1 MMVHHVNPILLKY
14 RKSVLIFWMA
24 GLTTLLAGA
33 LCCHG
38 QTVNDQYG
46 LAAGYYARGE
56 YAEAVTAFQSIIK
69 HYPNTELAAVSHFF
83 LGESYVQEKDYA
95 HAYPAYQKF
104 LVLIPGHKYCA
115 RAQFR
120 MGESAYRL
128 GHIAEAAIL
137 LEAFTRAYADHP
149 LHEFCLPYLGQVRL
163 KRNEPQ
169 LAQRAF
175 ERALE
180 MFPKGEMSNQC
191 RLGLADSLLAQ
202 GAMDE
207 ATRFYEFIKTQKQN
221 PFVGEAG
228 LALGKIWFQRNDL
241 EKSRGNLEYAIQNL
255 KSKPKLIETKY
266 WLARCDIE
274 AGNFANAVSIIQT
287 IADQPMASEMKAAIL
302 FDGAIGS
309 FKANNPETAE
319 KWLIQLQ
326 QEWPNTRWAESA
338 LEMRV
343 DIAYSQQN
351 WDTALDYVHQ
361 FIEEYPDS
369 VDRLKM
375 EDFAGRIYY
384 EKEDYDETIRTFR
397 ELLKKSD
404 PSPTEFSRLN
414 RNVWNYF
421 IGLGWVG
428 KKEYAKAY
436 DILEVVKLDQQ
447 NPELQSALA
456 IARATALV
464 GLGRSHE
471 SVDHLRKYLELE
483 PSGVHVLRAR
493 ADLAVALTQDEKWS
507 QADLAAKELVENHVE
522 QEITW
527 ATLYYMAESALKQD
541 QLELAKDWFFLLSE
555 KGSSKQYLVHGVSG
569 LFWVA
574 TKNDR
579 PHLAGA
585 LFERMREHYPDTQ
598 HTCEAAMAR
607 GKYLEEARQYQ
618 QAVEMFA
625 LVHTRFENSPLAP
638 TAIIRHGYNLHKVG
652 GKPNL
657 DEARKILMDYVDNP
671 ANQKGLDEAVYML
684 AWVCLDLELPTES
697 LAWFERLI
705 DQYPESPFWV
715 DSAYRV
721 AAVMVDQEK
730 FTVAQELLSAALKR
744 DVNAGVMSSVLY
756 LQGQLAAKQKNWL
769 QVETS
774 MEKLSTIT
782 SDPNMAAKAKYW
794 LAESLYRQEKYIVAN
809 GIFQALSETG
819 EGVDESLKP
828 WIRLRLAQCLV
839 HLEQWNKVL
848 KIAKSGTAD
857 EAEFEA
863 VYEFDFLAGRALS
876 ALGKLEDARVAFGKV
891 VNSELGGT
899 TETAAIAQ
907 WRIGETYFH
916 QEDYKQAIAAYYRVD
931 SLYSY
936 DRWRAASLIQAG
948 KCQEHLGN
956 WKHAVKLYQ
965 QLIKQFPDSEFS
977 VDAKNRLQ
985 AALRQA
991 KADSTN
997 SSR

>member
-1 MMVHHVNPILLKY
+1 MVHQVNPIRLKCGNSALLF
-14 RKSVLIFWMA
+14 LIT
-24 GLTTLLAGA
+24 GLITLLHGSHS
-33 LCCHG
+33 CEG

-46 LAAGYYARGE
+46 LAAGHYARGE
-56 YAEAVTAFQSIIK
+56 YVEAITAFQTIIQR
-69 HYPNTELAAVSHFF
+69 YPNTELAAVSHFF
-83 LGESYVQEKDYA
+83 LAESYVQGKDYA
-95 HAYPAYQKF
+95 KAYPAYQTF

-128 GHIAEAAIL
+128 GHIDEAATL
-137 LEAFTRAYADHP
+137 LEAFTRAYPEHV

-180 MFPKGEMSNQC
+180 RFPKGEMSNQC
-191 RLGLADSLLAQ
+191 RLGLADSLLGQ

-207 ATRFYEFIKTQKQN
+207 AVRFYDFIKTQKDN

-228 LALGKIWFQRNDL
+228 LALGKIWFQRSDL
-241 EKSRGNLEYAIQNL
+241 KKSRGNLEYAIQNL
-255 KSKPKLIETKY
+255 NSKPKRIETKY

-274 AGNFANAVSIIQT
+274 AGNFAKAVSIIQS
-287 IADQPMASEMKAAIL
+287 IVDQPMPSEMKAAIL

-309 FKANNPETAE
+309 FKANQPETAE
-319 KWLIQLQ
+319 KWLVQLQ
-326 QEWPNTRWAESA
+326 QEWPNTRWAASA

-343 DIAYSQQN
+343 DIAYSQQD
-351 WDTALDYVHQ
+351 WDTALDYVFQ

-384 EKEDYDETIRTFR
+384 EQKDYDKAIQTFR
-397 ELLKKSD
+397 GLLEKTD
-404 PSPTEFSRLN
+404 PSPTDFSKLN

-421 IGLGWVG
+421 IGLGYVG
-428 KKEYAKAY
+428 KKEYAQAC
-436 DILEVVKLDQQ
+436 DILEIVKLDQQ
-447 NPELQSALA
+447 DPELQSALA
-456 IARATALV
+456 IAQATALV
-464 GLGRSHE
+464 GLGRSNE
-471 SVDHLRKYLELE
+471 SVNHLRKYLELA
-483 PSGVHVLRAR
+483 PSGVHALRAR
-493 ADLAVALTQDEKWS
+493 ADLAVALTQDEKWR
-507 QADLAAKELVENHVE
+507 QADLAAKKLVENHLE

-527 ATLYYMAESALKQD
+527 ATLYYMAESALKRE
-541 QLELAKDWFFLLSE
+541 QLEFAKDWFSLLSE
-555 KGSSKQYLVHGVSG
+555 KGISEPYRVHGVAG

-585 LFERMREHYPDTQ
+585 LFERLREHYPESK

-607 GKYLEEARQYQ
+607 GKYLEDARQYR
-618 QAVEMFA
+618 QAVEMYAF
-625 LVHTRFENSPLAP
+625 VHTRFENSPLAP

-652 GKPNL
+652 GQHNL
-657 DEARKILMDYVDNP
+657 EAARKILLGYVDDP
-671 ANQKGLDEAVYML
+671 TNQKGVDEAVYML
-684 AWVCLDLELPTES
+684 AWVCLDLELPAES

-705 DQYPESPFWV
+705 AQYPDSPFWV
-715 DSAYRV
+715 DAAYRV
-721 AAVMVDQEK
+721 ATVMVEQEK
-730 FTVAQELLSAALKR
+730 LSVAQGLLSDALKR
-744 DVNAGVMSSVLY
+744 DVAAGVMSSVLY
-756 LQGQLAAKQKNWL
+756 LQGQLAAKQKDWL
-769 QVETS
+769 QVQTS
-774 MEKLSTIT
+774 MDKLSTVT
-782 SDPNMAAKAKYW
+782 NDPTMLAKAKYW
-794 LAESLYRQEKYIVAN
+794 LAESLYRQEEYNAAN
-809 GIFQALSETG
+809 GILQDLSEADDG
-819 EGVDESLKP
+819 IDESLKP

-839 HLEQWNKVL
+839 HLEQWNQVL
-848 KIAKSGTAD
+848 KIAKSCSAD
-857 EAEFEA
+857 EAEFVA
-863 VYEFDFLAGRALS
+863 VYEFDFLTGRALS
-876 ALGKLEDARVAFGKV
+876 ALGKLEDARVAFEKV
-891 VNSELGGT
+891 VNSDLGGT

-991 KADSTN
+991 KVNSSN

>member
-1 MMVHHVNPILLKY
+1 MVHQVNPIRLKCGNSALLF
-14 RKSVLIFWMA
+14 LIT
-24 GLTTLLAGA
+24 GLITLLHGSHS
-33 LCCHG
+33 CEG

-56 YAEAVTAFQSIIK
+56 YVEAITAFQTIIQR
-69 HYPNTELAAVSHFF
+69 HPNTELAAVSHFF
-83 LGESYVQEKDYA
+83 LAESHVQGKDYA
-95 HAYPAYQKF
+95 KAYPAYQTF

-128 GHIAEAAIL
+128 GHIDEAATL
-137 LEAFTRAYADHP
+137 LEAFTRAYPEHV

-180 MFPKGEMSNQC
+180 RFPKGEMSNQC

-207 ATRFYEFIKTQKQN
+207 AIRFYDFIKTQKDN

-228 LALGKIWFQRNDL
+228 LALGKIWFQRSDL
-241 EKSRGNLEYAIQNL
+241 KKSRGNLEYAIQNL
-255 KSKPKLIETKY
+255 NSKPKRYETKY

-274 AGNFANAVSIIQT
+274 AGNFAKAVSIIQS
-287 IADQPMASEMKAAIL
+287 IVDQPMPSELKAAIL

-309 FKANNPETAE
+309 FKADQPETAE
-319 KWLIQLQ
+319 KWLVQLQ
-326 QEWPNTRWAESA
+326 QEWPNTRWAASA

-343 DIAYSQQN
+343 DIAYSQQD
-351 WDTALDYVHQ
+351 WDTALDYVSQ
-361 FIEEYPDS
+361 FIEEYPNS

-384 EKEDYDETIRTFR
+384 ERNDYDKAIQTFR
-397 ELLKKSD
+397 GLLEKTD
-404 PSPTEFSRLN
+404 PSPTDFSKLN

-421 IGLGWVG
+421 IGLGYVG
-428 KKEYAKAY
+428 KKEFAKAC
-436 DILEVVKLDQQ
+436 DVLETVKLDQQ
-447 NPELQSALA
+447 DPELQSALA
-456 IARATALV
+456 IAQATALV
-464 GLGRSHE
+464 GLGRSDE
-471 SVDHLRKYLELE
+471 SVDHLQKYLELA
-483 PSGVHVLRAR
+483 PSGVHALRAR
-493 ADLAVALTQDEKWS
+493 ADLAVALTQGEKWS
-507 QADLAAKELVENHVE
+507 QADLAAKKLVENHLE

-527 ATLYYMAESALKQD
+527 ATLYYMAESALKRE
-541 QLELAKDWFFLLSE
+541 QLELAKDWFSLLSE
-555 KGSSKQYLVHGVSG
+555 KGSSEQYQVRGVAG

-585 LFERMREHYPDTQ
+585 LFERLREHYPQ
-598 HTCEAAMAR
+598 SKHTCEAAMAR
-607 GKYLEEARQYQ
+607 GKYLEDARQYR
-618 QAVEMFA
+618 QAVEMYAF
-625 LVHTRFENSPLAP
+625 VHTRFENSPLAP
-638 TAIIRHGYNLHKVG
+638 TAMIRHGYNLHKVG
-652 GKPNL
+652 GQHNL
-657 DEARKILMDYVDNP
+657 EAAHKILLGYVDDP
-671 ANQKGLDEAVYML
+671 VSQKGVDEAVYML
-684 AWVCLDLELPTES
+684 AWVCLDLELPAES

-705 DQYPESPFWV
+705 AQYPDSPFWV
-715 DSAYRV
+715 DAAYRV
-721 AAVMVDQEK
+721 ATEMVEQGK
-730 FTVAQELLSAALKR
+730 LSVAQELLSDALKR
-744 DVNAGVMSSVLY
+744 DVAAGVMSSVLY
-756 LQGQLAAKQKNWL
+756 LQGQLAAKQKDWL
-769 QVETS
+769 QVQTS
-774 MEKLSTIT
+774 MERLSAVTN
-782 SDPNMAAKAKYW
+782 DPTMLAKAKYW
-794 LAESLYRQEKYIVAN
+794 LAESLYRQEEYNVAN
-809 GIFQALSETG
+809 EILQDLSESDDG
-819 EGVDESLKP
+819 IDDSLKP

-839 HLEQWNKVL
+839 HLEQWNRVL
-848 KIAKSGTAD
+848 KIAKSCSAD
-857 EAEFEA
+857 EAEFVA
-863 VYEFDFLAGRALS
+863 LYEFDFLTGRALS
-876 ALGKLEDARVAFGKV
+876 ALGKLEDARVAFEKV

-977 VDAKNRLQ
+977 IDAKNRLQ

-991 KADSTN
+991 KVNSSN